1 VHIKASVFAGKTSIS
16 ELKIYGELYD
26 KIQEGVLIFEEEKKA
41 KQSFVEVFVSRV
53 EKEIFDMIIN
63 PECESFAMTLTA
75 LR

>member
-1 VHIKASVFAGKTSIS
+1 VHIKGSVFAGKTNIS

-26 KIQEGVLIFEEEKKA
+26 KILEGVLVFEEEKKA
-41 KQSFVEVFVSRV
+41 KQSFIEVFASRV

-63 PECESFAMTLTA
+63 PECESFGITLTA

>member
-1 VHIKASVFAGKTSIS
+1 MHIKGSVFAGKTNIS

-26 KIQEGVLIFEEEKKA
+26 KILEGVLVFEEEKKA
-41 KQSFVEVFVSRV
+41 KQSFIEVFASRV

-63 PECESFAMTLTA
+63 PECESFGITLTA